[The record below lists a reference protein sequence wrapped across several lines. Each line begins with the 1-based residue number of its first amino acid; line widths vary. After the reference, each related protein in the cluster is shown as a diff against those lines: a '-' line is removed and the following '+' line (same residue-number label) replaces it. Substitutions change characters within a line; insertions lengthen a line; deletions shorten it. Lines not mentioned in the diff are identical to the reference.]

1 MGDQGNAPALE
12 LDPAIHSVE
21 FKFTV
26 SAADEKLVEAGL
38 HEPRQEPLARK
49 IWFFDSDDLAL
60 FDAHVVLRARAT
72 EGAGEDSTVKLRP
85 VVPSAV
91 DPMWKE
97 VDGFEI
103 QLDVVGADPQPSAK
117 LDADQDAGELADVV
131 AGRRALDRLFSA
143 DQERFLRDL
152 ARIGEPLAT
161 VAPRG
166 PVDVQRWTLEP
177 DLLTEK
183 VTVERWVM
191 PGRRGLRRALDQG
204 RPRGRPAGRPGLPRL
219 ARPRGPRR
227 LGPAG
232 VQDAQGARG
241 LHPPGVTLSARR
253 RPAACDAGGGARSP
267 RATSPSAAAPPR

>member
-1 MGDQGNAPALE
+1 MGDQRDAPALE

-38 HEPRQEPLARK
+38 HEPRLEPMARK

-72 EGAGEDSTVKLRP
+72 EGAGEDTTVKLRP
-85 VVPSAV
+85 VVPAAV
-91 DPMWKE
+91 DPAWTDI
-97 VDGFEI
+97 DGFEI

-117 LDADQDAGELADVV
+117 LDADQDPGELADVV

-143 DQERFLRDL
+143 DQERFLHDL
-152 ARIGEPLAT
+152 ARIGEPLAA
-161 VAPRG
+161 VSPRG
-166 PVDVQRWTLEP
+166 PIDVQRWTLEP

-191 PGRRGLRRALDQG
+191 PAGDDFVELSIKAKPADADQ
-204 RPRGRPAGRPGLPRL
+204 AGRAFRAWLAHVGLDASAPQESKTRKVLEAFTRPG
-219 ARPRGPRR
+219 
-227 LGPAG
+227 
-232 VQDAQGARG
+232 
-241 LHPPGVTLSARR
+241 
-253 RPAACDAGGGARSP
+253 SP
-267 RATSPSAAAPPR
+267 